1 MGALLLACAPR
12 PAHRDMSGEEEQ
24 KQPGDLRPAPEGF
37 RQLQPEPRRGGG
49 VLNPAGSLQA
59 VLRRDRL
66 LVAGALVA
74 IAALAWGYTVY
85 RASYI
90 GGEDGSMDGMAMTM
104 PLLESWG
111 AEDFLSNFAMWAVMM
126 VAMMVPS
133 AAPMVLMY
141 ASMNRQRRAAGRPL
155 APTGI
160 FVLGYLV
167 VWSAFALLA
176 TTGQWG
182 LHAATLISP
191 SLALTSSVLGGS
203 LLLAAGIY
211 QWTPLKYTCLTQC
224 RTPLGFILGHW
235 RDGTAGAFTM
245 GLRHGLFCLGCWV
258 LMGLLFVAGVM
269 NLLWV
274 AAIAAFILVE
284 KVAPAGRWVS
294 RVSGVALMVWGVV
307 VLANRVI

>member
-1 MGALLLACAPR
+1 MGSA
-12 PAHRDMSGEEEQ
+12 
-24 KQPGDLRPAPEGF
+24 
-37 RQLQPEPRRGGG
+37 
-49 VLNPAGSLQA
+49 VTLQA

-74 IAALAWGYTVY
+74 IAALAWGYTVF
-85 RASYI
+85 RAADM
-90 GGEDGSMDGMAMTM
+90 GGEDAAMDGMSMAM

-111 AEDFLSNFAMWAVMM
+111 AGDFLSNFAMWTVMM
-126 VAMMVPS
+126 AAMMVPS

-141 ASMNRQRRAAGRPL
+141 ASMNRKRLEDGRPL

-167 VWSAFALLA
+167 VWSVFALLA

-191 SLALTSSVLGGS
+191 RLTLTSSILGGS

-224 RTPLGFILGHW
+224 RTPLGFIMGHW

-245 GLRHGLFCLGCWV
+245 GLRHGLFCLGCCWV

-294 RVSGVALMVWGVV
+294 RASGVVLIAWGVV
-307 VLANRVI
+307 TLANGVM